1 MVLISSNKMADYS
14 NFTLIFTLFSRF
26 CSKFLSNSAVV
37 FSVLAVILV
46 LCIAGCQVPP
56 PPDPYAPQVVTDLIA
71 RPFLAGESVQNRP
84 IEALI
89 LGNGD
94 DVIFILATIH
104 GNEPAGIPLV
114 ERLSEYLMQNRYL
127 LDNRKVIIMPVAN
140 PDGLANRSRY
150 NANGVDLNRNFAATN
165 RVNIPKYGKSA
176 LSEPESQII
185 YQIINQY
192 EPDRIITL
200 HQPLACVDYDGPSLP
215 LAVHMGRCCKLPVKR
230 LGAQPGSLGSYA
242 GLTLNI
248 PIITLE
254 LKGQDSNLSSEE
266 LWDEYGAAILAAVTY
281 PDRYK

>member
-1 MVLISSNKMADYS
+1 MADYS
-14 NFTLIFTLFSRF
+14 NFTLFFTLFSRF
-26 CSKFLSNSAVV
+26 CSKFSSNSTAV
-37 FSVLAVILV
+37 FALTTILV

-56 PPDPYAPQVVTDLIA
+56 PTDPYAPQVVTDLIA

-104 GNEPAGIPLV
+104 GDEPAGTPLV

-127 LDNRKVIIMPVAN
+127 LDNRKVIIVPVAN
-140 PDGLANRSRY
+140 PDGLARRSRY
-150 NANGVDLNRNFAATN
+150 NANGVDLNRNFAAAN
-165 RVNIPKYGKSA
+165 RVNKPKYGKSA
-176 LSEPESQII
+176 LSEPESRII
-185 YQIINQY
+185 EQMINQY
-192 EPDRIITL
+192 EPDRIITI

-215 LAVHMGRCCKLPVKR
+215 LAVHMGRCCELPVR
-230 LGAQPGSLGSYA
+230 RIGAQPGSLGSYA

-281 PDRYK
+281 PYRYK

>member
-1 MVLISSNKMADYS
+1 MVLISSKKMAVLS
-14 NFTLIFTLFSRF
+14 KFTDIYTLFLRF
-26 CSKFLSNSAVV
+26 FSKFLSNSA
-37 FSVLAVILV
+37 AVSALITILV
-46 LCIAGCQVPP
+46 LCIAGCQTTPP
-56 PPDPYAPQVVTDLIA
+56 SDPYAPQVVTDLIA

-84 IEALI
+84 IEVLI

-104 GNEPAGIPLV
+104 GDEPAGTLLV

-127 LDNRKVIIMPVAN
+127 LDNRKVIILPVAN
-140 PDGLANRSRY
+140 PDGLAKRSRY
-150 NANGVDLNRNFAATN
+150 NANGVDLNRNFTATN

-192 EPDRIITL
+192 TPDRIITI

-215 LAVHMGRCCKLPVKR
+215 LAVHMGRCCELPVR
-230 LGAQPGSLGSYA
+230 RIGAQPGSLGSYA
-242 GLTLNI
+242 GLTLNT

-254 LKGQDSNLSSEE
+254 LKSEDSKLSSEE

-281 PDRYK
+281 PARYK